1 MDLYQLTDKEF
12 WAGASSIAGGVLRIL
27 LNVDPDIP
35 KAKQFALLFFA
46 ALPIGW
52 SAYLAAFT
60 YGYEVLA
67 FPAGFFSG
75 LMALS
80 IASMVARDGAKSLL
94 LIFTKKV

>member
-1 MDLYQLTDKEF
+1 MELQQLTDKDF

-27 LNVDPDIP
+27 LNVDSDIP
-35 KAKQFALLFFA
+35 KKKQFVLLFFA

-67 FPAGFFSG
+67 FPAGFFAG
-75 LMALS
+75 LTALS
-80 IASMVARDGAKSLL
+80 IASQVAREGAKSLL
-94 LIFTKKV
+94 SIFIKKV